1 MSDDERGHEGG
12 HEQVVRATKRLE
24 GIGPPRLRL
33 GPAELPGG
41 SRPPSLL
48 AIDPKCAKGVAR
60 TSLSRWRL
68 TTECKSF
75 SFPCILNS
83 QFFRKIFHLS
93 DQPDLFHRQASNPY
107 ALPFAIVFPSPHFL
121 FVQL

>member
-1 MSDDERGHEGG
+1 MSFRGSHPRGEMHLEIEDWLRRRTDARYYGDLSSILGQITGRGHEGG

-48 AIDPKCAKGVAR
+48 AIDRKCAEGVAR
-60 TSLSRWRL
+60 TSLSR
-68 TTECKSF
+68 
-75 SFPCILNS
+75 
-83 QFFRKIFHLS
+83 
-93 DQPDLFHRQASNPY
+93 
-107 ALPFAIVFPSPHFL
+107 
-121 FVQL
+121 